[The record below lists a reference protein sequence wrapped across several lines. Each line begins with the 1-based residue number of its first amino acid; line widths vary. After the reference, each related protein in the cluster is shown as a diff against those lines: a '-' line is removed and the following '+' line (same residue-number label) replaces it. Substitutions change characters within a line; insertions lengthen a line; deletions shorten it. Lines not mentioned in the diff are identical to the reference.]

1 MWEPVYVID
10 KLDHEKMQEL
20 LVCEHGSINES
31 YVDIYSL
38 TGEGHLEWLAR
49 QHSDS
54 EIHRLRADI
63 HLHQKLSYFEE

>member
-54 EIHRLRADI
+54 
-63 HLHQKLSYFEE
+63 